1 MPPKVGYRPAAR
13 VRAAPRASGRG
24 VLRRPAAA
32 VDDPIEAFKGFGEVR
47 VASLPPGDLLS
58 CGKVWVT
65 EAHYWKEATQ
75 CLGLCKGLQAENG
88 ELWLDFQIEG
98 TKSEHLLRY
107 ATGIPNRRLRA
118 HLCRSD
124 CTQETTGN
132 DFFHMVKVKKWR
144 EEEKE
149 PWMNNLL
156 AVEREDADELV
167 SLRREAQASGGEPKV
182 KSKKKEKKD
191 TQKEKEKKQEKK
203 RARSSS
209 PITGRKADRDLAVV
223 LGGSGLDPNPKRW
236 KKMMK
241 KAKRIVKRRKKKKE
255 SSSSSSGTQSGT
267 SRTSSSTGEM
277 EAADIFGQRRM
288 AKRVSSR
295 CLGVLTATSL
305 AAVQEQLLTTQ
316 GQIWELDRRELPPLF
331 LQYFRG
337 HLQQRMQ
344 PAAWIWG

>member
-13 VRAAPRASGRG
+13 VRAAPRAPGRG

-182 KSKKKEKKD
+182 KARRRRRR
-191 TQKEKEKKQEKK
+191 TLK
-203 RARSSS
+203 RRRKRSRRKN
-209 PITGRKADRDLAVV
+209 GRAPPPLS
-223 LGGSGLDPNPKRW
+223 LGGRQT
-236 KKMMK
+236 
-241 KAKRIVKRRKKKKE
+241 
-255 SSSSSSGTQSGT
+255 GTWLWSW
-267 SRTSSSTGEM
+267 GE
-277 EAADIFGQRRM
+277 
-288 AKRVSSR
+288 V
-295 CLGVLTATSL
+295 
-305 AAVQEQLLTTQ
+305 
-316 GQIWELDRRELPPLF
+316 
-331 LQYFRG
+331 
-337 HLQQRMQ
+337 
-344 PAAWIWG
+344 AWIPTPSAGKR